1 MYFLEHLGYNDRSF
15 EGNPDGK
22 EATGPRLRQCTAGG
36 TRNGLGGV
44 TLARQHQMLGNEM
57 KVRLVE
63 TKISH
68 NYEALGNIKHSIAI
82 CLLFAAQI

>member
-1 MYFLEHLGYNDRSF
+1 MIGAMK
-15 EGNPDGK
+15 GIQMGMKPPV
-22 EATGPRLRQCTAGG
+22 PRLRQCTAGG

-82 CLLFAAQI
+82 CLLFVAQI